1 MSNYRNLSDAKA
13 VLKAIAEYD
22 QLGQEAFLK
31 RYGFGKAR
39 SFVLIHGGRHYDSK
53 AIVGAAYG
61 HQFGTPLKPT
71 DFSGGLATVVP
82 LLGGLGFEVV
92 ALGIND
98 NTAALAEE
106 VPDSMWEGGKRTV
119 SINAYERSAEARAKC
134 IEAHGSSC
142 AICGFDFGR
151 IYGDKFH
158 GFIHV
163 HHKTPV
169 SQVGAKYKVNPEKD
183 LIPVCPNCHAIIHY
197 GNETRSVDDVRSLFI
212 EKSSKAGRGGA
223 Q

>member
-1 MSNYRNLSDAKA
+1 MPNFKDLDDPKA
-13 VLKAIAEYD
+13 VLKAIGEYD
-22 QLGQEAFLK
+22 RLGQTAFLS

-39 SFVLIHGGRHYDSK
+39 NFILLYAGRSYDSK

-61 HQFGTPLKPT
+61 YQFGKPLRST
-71 DFSGGLATVVP
+71 DFSGGMATVVP
-82 LLGGLGFEVV
+82 LLGGLGFRVV
-92 ALGIND
+92 ALDVND
-98 NTAALAEE
+98 STVALPEE

-119 SINAYERSAEARAKC
+119 TVNFYERCPKARVRC

-151 IYGDKFH
+151 VYGDDFL

-169 SQVGAKYKVNPEKD
+169 SQVGAPYKVDPQKD
-183 LIPVCPNCHAIIHY
+183 LIPVCPNCHSVIHY
-197 GNETRSVDDVRSLFI
+197 GNKTRSIDDVKALL
-212 EKSSKAGRGGA
+212 SKRKPGGTP
-223 Q
+223 

>member
-1 MSNYRNLSDAKA
+1 MPNFKDLSDPKA
-13 VLKAIAEYD
+13 VLKAIGEYD
-22 QLGQEAFLK
+22 RLGQDAFLK

-39 SFVLIHGGRHYDSK
+39 NFILLHAGRRYDSK

-61 HQFGTPLKPT
+61 HQFSEPLKST

-82 LLGGLGFEVV
+82 LLGRLGFKVV
-92 ALGIND
+92 ALDVND
-98 NTAALAEE
+98 NTVALPEE
-106 VPDSMWEGGKRTV
+106 VPESMWEGGKRTV
-119 SINAYERSAEARAKC
+119 TVNAYERSPEARAQC

-151 IYGDKFH
+151 TYGDNFH

-169 SQVGAKYKVNPEKD
+169 SKVGARYEVDPRKD
-183 LIPVCPNCHAIIHY
+183 LIPVCPNCHAVIHY
-197 GNETRSVDDVRSLFI
+197 GNETRSIEDVKLLLSKKAVRRS
-212 EKSSKAGRGGA
+212 S
-223 Q
+223 